1 MSQRTTMLASLQLDP
16 ALAFPREWYARP
28 AVEVARELLGAILV
42 SVVEG
47 ELVAGE
53 LVEVEAYGGPED
65 PASHA
70 ARYRNGLVRVMWGP
84 PGHAYVYRAY
94 GMYPCCNVVTEPE
107 SQAGAV
113 LLRAAA
119 PLVGIETMR
128 ARRLRQRR
136 TARELAPVR
145 LASGPGALAI
155 AFGITL
161 AHNGLPLDGPPL
173 WIQPGRQ
180 VAEVTCTTRIGISR
194 GTSLLWRFLVA
205 GHPSVS
211 GARSDRGYTVD

>member
-1 MSQRTTMLASLQLDP
+1 MDQRTYRLASIPLDP
-16 ALAFPREWYARP
+16 ALALPREWYARP

-42 SVVEG
+42 SVIDG

-70 ARYRNGLVRVMWGP
+70 ARYRNGPVWAMWGP
-84 PGHAYVYRAY
+84 PGHTYVYRAY
-94 GMYPCCNVVTEPE
+94 GLYPCCNVVTEPE

-119 PLVGIETMR
+119 PLLGIETMR

-136 TARELAPVR
+136 TTRDLAPVR

-180 VAEVTCTTRIGISR
+180 VAEVTRTTRIGISR
-194 GTSLLWRFLVA
+194 GTSFLWRFLVS

-211 GARSDRGYTVD
+211 GPCGDRGCKVD